1 MFLEDAQDAL
11 FHNKVALELPVILL
25 DRGDCT
31 FVTKVR
37 NVEKVG
43 ANVALI
49 GDSKM
54 EDSNIFIMSDDG
66 SGHSI
71 NIPSFLLRQETADAF
86 KKSYSAGDRII
97 IKVLIETE
105 KSHGTADVDLW
116 FSTPFDLTPKQL
128 EGLQEFLPY
137 FVGRINFNISIR
149 TKMCLFCQPDE
160 READCLSN
168 GLYCPLRPSSKD
180 ERMSDVIA
188 FVDTI
193 EGRYLMRQSL
203 LAKCVH

>member
-1 MFLEDAQDAL
+1 MFLDDAQDAL

-49 GDSKM
+49 GDSKR

-71 NIPSFLLRQETADAF
+71 NIPSFLLRNSTADAF
-86 KKSYSAGDRII
+86 K
-97 IKVLIETE
+97 
-105 KSHGTADVDLW
+105 
-116 FSTPFDLTPKQL
+116 
-128 EGLQEFLPY
+128 
-137 FVGRINFNISIR
+137 
-149 TKMCLFCQPDE
+149 
-160 READCLSN
+160 
-168 GLYCPLRPSSKD
+168 
-180 ERMSDVIA
+180 
-188 FVDTI
+188 
-193 EGRYLMRQSL
+193 
-203 LAKCVH
+203 